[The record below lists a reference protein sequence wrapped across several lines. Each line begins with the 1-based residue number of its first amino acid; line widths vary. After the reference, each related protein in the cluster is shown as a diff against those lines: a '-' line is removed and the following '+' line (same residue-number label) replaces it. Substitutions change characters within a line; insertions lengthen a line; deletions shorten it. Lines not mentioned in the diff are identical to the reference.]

1 MTLRRGMDGNGRK
14 NAWKAQKETGS
25 DAGRAPKW
33 GVDYLSL
40 IDRSK
45 LHYKLSDVT
54 PIFAEP
60 AAFRAL
66 VEDLVA
72 PWLNAAAGERVERV
86 VGTDALG
93 FVVGTALALRL
104 DVGFVPVRKG
114 GKLPVRNERVTFTD
128 YSGAEKAF
136 ELRANPWPAGTRVLL
151 VDEWIET
158 GATAKAAVELIERA
172 GGVVVGIAAI
182 AFRKNER
189 TAPLWAKYRC
199 HGVWPEQP

>member
-1 MTLRRGMDGNGRK
+1 MAAKRRRRRK
-14 NAWKAQKETGS
+14 KKLARPVLGA
-25 DAGRAPKW
+25 RAW
-33 GVDYLSL
+33 GVDYLAL

-45 LHYKLSDVT
+45 LHYKRSDVT

-72 PWLNAAAGERVERV
+72 PWVGAPAGERVERV

-104 DVGFVPVRKG
+104 GVGFVPVRKG
-114 GKLPVRNERVTFTD
+114 GKLPVRNERVAFRD
-128 YSGAEKAF
+128 YSGQEKAF
-136 ELRANPWPAGTRVLL
+136 ELRAEPWPRGTRVLL
-151 VDEWIET
+151 TDEWIET
-158 GATAKAAVELIERA
+158 GATAAAAVELIERA
-172 GGVVVGIAAI
+172 GGIVVGIAAI

-199 HGVWPEQP
+199 HGVWPERP

>member
-1 MTLRRGMDGNGRK
+1 MVR
-14 NAWKAQKETGS
+14 
-25 DAGRAPKW
+25 
-33 GVDYLSL
+33 VDYLSL

-45 LHYKLSDVT
+45 LHYKRSDVT

-72 PWLNAAAGERVERV
+72 PWVNAPADARVERV

-104 DVGFVPVRKG
+104 GVGFIPVRKG
-114 GKLPVRNERVTFTD
+114 GKLPVRHERVSFSD
-128 YSGAEKAF
+128 YTGGEKSL

-172 GGVVVGIAAI
+172 GGIVVGIAAI
-182 AFRKNER
+182 AFRENEK

-199 HGVWPEQP
+199 LGVWPEQV

>member
-1 MTLRRGMDGNGRK
+1 
-14 NAWKAQKETGS
+14 
-25 DAGRAPKW
+25 
-33 GVDYLSL
+33 VDYLSL

-45 LHYKLSDVT
+45 LHYKRSDVT

-72 PWLNAAAGERVERV
+72 PWLDAPVGRGVECV

-104 DVGFVPVRKG
+104 GVGFVPVRKG
-114 GKLPVRNERVTFTD
+114 GKLPVRNEQVTFKD
-128 YSGAEKAF
+128 YSGVEKVF
-136 ELRANPWPAGTRVLL
+136 ELRANPWPLGTRVLL
-151 VDEWIET
+151 SDEWIET
-158 GATAKAAVELIERA
+158 GATANAAVELIERA
-172 GGVVVGIAAI
+172 GGVVSGIVAI

-199 HGVWPEQP
+199 HGVWPETV